1 MSSTFEAG
9 SWVWMPHDSEMFLPA
24 QVVKTYKEGEDAE
37 VKYEDGTVEKVDAAR
52 AKGSLHMDE
61 AARKTYDNMIQLS
74 DLNEPT
80 ILHNLRQ
87 RFMKD
92 EIYTYVSS
100 ILVACNPF
108 KLLPIYTP
116 EVLDRYKD
124 GGSRSQPPHIF
135 AIADNAYASLQAE
148 FKDQAVVIS
157 GESGAGK
164 TETMKLVLQ
173 FLAEASGRLQKSDGS
188 GEKTESLEQQILKS
202 NPLMEAFGNAKT
214 TRNDNSS
221 RFGKWTEI
229 KFNRGGAIVGG
240 SIINYLLEKSRIPAQ
255 TSQERNYHV
264 FYQLLA
270 GVEIPNE
277 FSQELKK
284 LLRLR
289 PAEEFNY
296 LNQSGVTVVDGINDE
311 KDWEEVIQAMDVLHM
326 THEEKVSVFRIVAAI
341 LHIGNVEFERD
352 PTGSEDTDS
361 KVKNPEQL
369 AIASDLFAVD
379 ADNLAKALCFRKIS
393 RPGAKSVTY
402 ARNSIVRAKDVRD
415 AMAKSLYGKLF
426 DWLIIKIN
434 EALMQGIG
442 SGAGMDLA
450 TIGVLDIFGFES
462 FEVNS
467 FEQLCINY
475 CNEKLQQHFNSY
487 IFKLEQEEYKRE
499 GVPVDLIEFR
509 DNQATLDLLEMPK
522 GEGIFSMID
531 EEIAVPRGSD
541 ETFLQKVITKHRKHE
556 AFGVP
561 RPRATNAAISFIVHH
576 YAGEVAYTVTNFL
589 EKNKDALSDDV
600 TEVVLA
606 SKNPLVAKLLVDN
619 EPTPV
624 AGRAIRRRTLS
635 FQFKDSLN
643 DLMEAMHKCEP
654 HFVRCM
660 KTNDVKQGNVFRS
673 DMMLAQLRYAGLLEV
688 CRIRKVGF
696 PVRKSFEDF
705 VFRYRCLDLIAAA
718 KGHQALCESLE
729 KKGVLEPKQWVIGH
743 TKVFVRNHQQVK
755 LEEYREEALKDVVT
769 KLTKVARGFII
780 RRRYARWKVILQAIR
795 ESIQTRTEDALET
808 ALIDVPELP
817 LGGHHLKD
825 VKEAVGLLQRIQEE
839 KRITTLC
846 KDAIEARDLAQLQGA
861 VKAADDM
868 QYTNDTVEEARSL
881 LDVVTKERDAVR
893 ALRAAMETRELADIE
908 AALASAAS
916 LGEFVTNNDAYKQ
929 AETLK
934 VRIQQEITVR
944 DRLQAAVAA
953 ASIEDI
959 SELVAALQ
967 QVAEMGMEQEEV
979 AKAAEAHLESLREQ
993 NTALVAVKEAAAARD
1008 HDRLQS
1014 AVSRA
1019 IKVGVPE
1026 SNSMIVEMRA
1036 LESVLAKEKAVEDE
1050 LFSVAESGT
1059 LDNINAAIQKAEGL
1073 GMTET
1078 AGLKKA
1084 RARASRLQEEIDARE
1099 RLVEAVKSKRAPAIA
1114 SALSKYNELGLSGP
1128 ELDKAMKAMEKL
1140 GDQSKAFMA
1149 LETAV
1154 GSGDLAGIDKAV
1166 EELVRMGLQDEEQV
1180 VNAVAVKAR
1189 VQRQNE
1195 VAEELTKAL
1204 EEKNNEK
1211 VVQLMEEV
1219 PTLNFGQRFTDLF
1232 AEASVVVKQWE
1243 AESVYIN
1250 AIDAALKNNDAEEF
1264 EAAVAKVDMESERIS
1279 AAIEDGRALLK
1290 RRQDVLSAL
1299 SKLLEDASLDA
1310 DVLAALVEEAES
1322 IGLNEHA
1329 RVQQAHNMLN
1339 REKNIKETRRALR
1352 RAMKNADI
1360 AALTKAL
1367 DKAIA
1372 AGMEKHEE
1380 TLKARDFLKK
1390 LDEEKELAS
1399 GVNAAMKSLKVKSES
1414 AAGVGPGDLKPLEDA
1429 IQEARERGL
1438 PDESPFMKQALEA
1451 LDRWTKVI
1459 EFLHEVEQMLAS
1471 SSPSLRSMKKL
1482 LETADDLDIMS
1493 SSLVKRLRS
1502 RVREE
1507 EKVRS
1512 RAAME
1517 DDYEEEA
1524 LPSLDDEEQRRV
1536 REEKQN
1542 RARAAKYH
1550 FTRFPRIRHPDD
1562 FCKGII
1568 LNKKK
1573 VRSGQLRWSN
1583 TVIPTS
1589 ILDFQSRDFV
1599 RTAIRIHKDI
1609 LGYCGDKSMSFPATL
1624 ARDILQKG
1632 LEQSDLVDEVY
1643 IQICKHLTANP
1654 RPESIIRGWQLM
1666 CMCVGTFPPSQDL
1679 ENYLIN
1685 FILEYSEGS
1694 GAVGN
1699 YARYSLRR
1707 LEGILNSGPS
1717 GFVPSVEEIAAYK
1730 ERPPILATIELVDGT
1745 PLTED
1750 LPITPDLNVGKVL
1763 DICNHFM
1770 ELQDPR
1776 MQYFGIFVE
1785 DIDDEDIPLINPNS
1799 EDAPAYAGLSKTP
1812 RPLQNEQ
1819 YMGDVVMYK
1828 VRQNQK
1834 FRFVYK
1840 RKIYLRNLDY
1850 PSEDPTF
1857 ERLVYL
1863 QALDEVLRGNIPIGD
1878 TDEVALL
1885 AAQGMGAD
1893 LGEAMGDT
1901 VDDLLDQGLLNYIPH
1916 SRAGEAD
1923 EYTWAEKVLALRDDI
1938 VYTSPEELQ
1947 NQYINA
1953 VRDHP
1958 LYGTCFFHVR
1968 KHKFPPHMDSFPVEL
1983 IISLNSEGLHFL
1995 NEERETLASYGY
2007 ADIYRWGG
2015 SSSQFSIIIW
2025 NAETNDTDDVA
2036 MFTSQAADMASLILD
2051 YITAIMNTQETT

>member
-1 MSSTFEAG
+1 
-9 SWVWMPHDSEMFLPA
+9 
-24 QVVKTYKEGEDAE
+24 
-37 VKYEDGTVEKVDAAR
+37 
-52 AKGSLHMDE
+52 
-61 AARKTYDNMIQLS
+61 
-74 DLNEPT
+74 
-80 ILHNLRQ
+80 
-87 RFMKD
+87 
-92 EIYTYVSS
+92 
-100 ILVACNPF
+100 
-108 KLLPIYTP
+108 
-116 EVLDRYKD
+116 
-124 GGSRSQPPHIF
+124 
-135 AIADNAYASLQAE
+135 
-148 FKDQAVVIS
+148 
-157 GESGAGK
+157 
-164 TETMKLVLQ
+164 MKLVLQ
-173 FLAEASGRLQKSDGS
+173 FLAEASGRISKSDGS

-229 KFNRGGAIVGG
+229 KFNRTGAIVGG
-240 SIINYLLEKSRIPAQ
+240 SIINYLLEKSRIPVQ
-255 TSQERNYHV
+255 TAQERNYHI

-270 GVEIPNE
+270 GVEIPND

-284 LLRLR
+284 LLKLR
-289 PAEEFNY
+289 PAEEFNF

-326 THEEKVSVFRIVAAI
+326 THEEKVSVFRIVGAI

-352 PTGSEDTDS
+352 PSGSEDTDS

-369 AIASDLFAVD
+369 AIAADLFAVS
-379 ADNLAKALCFRKIS
+379 ADDLAKALCFRKIS
-393 RPGAKSVTY
+393 RPGSKSVTY

-415 AMAKSLYGKLF
+415 AMAKALYGKLF
-426 DWLIIKIN
+426 DWLIVKIN
-434 EALMQGIG
+434 QALMQGIG
-442 SGAGMDLA
+442 AGTGKDLA

-487 IFKLEQEEYKRE
+487 IFKLEQEEYARE

-509 DNQATLDLLEMPK
+509 DNQITLDLLEKPK

-541 ETFLQKVITKHRKHE
+541 EGFLKKVITKHQKHE
-556 AFGVP
+556 SFGVP
-561 RPRATNAAISFIVHH
+561 KPRDHNASISFIVHH
-576 YAGEVAYTVTNFL
+576 YAGAVPYTVTNFL
-589 EKNKDALSDDV
+589 EKNKDSLNDDI

-606 SKNPLVAKLLVDN
+606 SKNTLVASLLKED
-619 EPTPV
+619 EP
-624 AGRAIRRRTLS
+624 AGRTGAVRRRTLS
-635 FQFKDSLN
+635 FQFKESLN

-660 KTNDVKQGNVFRS
+660 KTNHLKKGNIFQA

-688 CRIRKVGF
+688 CRIRKIGF

-705 VFRYRCLDLIAAA
+705 VFRYRCLDLIAAS
-718 KGHQALCESLE
+718 KGHKALCEAMEARGL
-729 KKGVLEPKQWVIGH
+729 LEPKQWVIGH
-743 TKVFVRNHQQVK
+743 TKVFLRNSQQARV
-755 LEEYREEALKDVVT
+755 EEARELALKDVVT
-769 KLTKVARGFII
+769 KLTKVAKGFII
-780 RRRYARWKVILQAIR
+780 KRRYKRWQIILKNLREAIQA
-795 ESIQTRTEDALET
+795 RTEEALEN
-808 ALIDVPELP
+808 AMIEVPELP
-817 LGGHHLKD
+817 LGGGHLKD
-825 VKEAVGLLQRIQEE
+825 VKEAVALLQRIQEE
-839 KRITTLC
+839 KRITMLC
-846 KDAIEARDLAQLQGA
+846 KDAVEARDLAQLQGA

-868 QYTNDTVEEARSL
+868 QYTNTSVEEARAL
-881 LDVVTKERDAVR
+881 LEVVIKERDAIR
-893 ALRAAMETRELADIE
+893 ALRAAVEARDLAAIE
-908 AALASAAS
+908 AAIAAATL
-916 LGEFVTNNDAYKQ
+916 LGHYVTSNDAYKQ

-934 VRIQQEITVR
+934 VRIQQEVAAR
-944 DRLQAAVAA
+944 ERLQAAMAGA
-953 ASIEDI
+953 TIEDV

-967 QVAEMGMEQEEV
+967 HISEMGMEQEDI
-979 AKAAEAHLESLREQ
+979 AKSAEAHLGSLKEQ
-993 NTALVAVKEAAAARD
+993 NAALVAVNEAATARD
-1008 HDRLQS
+1008 YDSLQNAIRR
-1014 AVSRA
+1014 AV
-1019 IKVGVPE
+1019 KVGIPD
-1026 SNSMIVEMRA
+1026 SHAKIVEVKQ
-1036 LESVLAKEKAVEDE
+1036 LESALLKEKEVEAE
-1050 LFSVAESGT
+1050 LVSLSESGA
-1059 LDNINAAIQKAEGL
+1059 LNAINATIAKAEAL
-1073 GMTET
+1073 GMAET
-1078 AGLKKA
+1078 QGIKKA
-1084 RARASRLQEEIDARE
+1084 RARAARLQEEVDARQ
-1099 RLVEAVKSKRAPAIA
+1099 RLADAVKSKRAPAIA
-1114 SALSKYNELGLSGP
+1114 SAVSKWNELGLTGP
-1128 ELDKAMKAMEKL
+1128 ELDEAKKVMEKL
-1140 GDQSKAFMA
+1140 GDQSKALMD
-1149 LETAV
+1149 LENAINN
-1154 GSGDLAGIDKAV
+1154 GDIDGIDKAV
-1166 EELVRMGLQDEEQV
+1166 ADLIRMGLKDEEQV
-1180 VNAVAVKAR
+1180 VNAVAVKSR

-1195 VAEELTKAL
+1195 IASELTQAL
-1204 EEKNNEK
+1204 ETKDNAK
-1211 VVQLMEEV
+1211 VYALMEEV
-1219 PTLNFGQRFTDLF
+1219 PSLNFGQRFASLL
-1232 AEASVVVKQWE
+1232 ASASVIVKQYE
-1243 AESVYIN
+1243 AENVFIN
-1250 AIDAALKNNDAEEF
+1250 AFQAALKNNDEEEF
-1264 EAAVAKVDMESERIS
+1264 EAAVAKVDMTSERIT
-1279 AAIEDGRALLK
+1279 AAIEDGRTLLK
-1290 RRQDVLSAL
+1290 RRQDVLAAL
-1299 SKLLEDASLDA
+1299 GKLLDEPTLNA
-1310 DVLAALVEEAES
+1310 DVLSALVEEAES
-1322 IGLNEHA
+1322 IGLTDHA
-1329 RVQQAHNMLN
+1329 KMQQAHNALN

-1360 AALTKAL
+1360 AALTEAL

-1372 AGMEKHEE
+1372 AGMEKSEE
-1380 TLKARDFLKK
+1380 TLKAREFLKK

-1438 PDESPFMKQALEA
+1438 PEESPFMKQALEA
-1451 LDRWTKVI
+1451 LDRWTKVLD
-1459 EFLHEVEQMLAS
+1459 FLHQVEEMLAS
-1471 SSPSLRSMKKL
+1471 ASPSLRAMKKL
-1482 LETADDLDIMS
+1482 LETADDLDITS

-1507 EKVRS
+1507 EKARS
-1512 RAAME
+1512 RAAMD
-1517 DDYEEEA
+1517 DDYQDEA
-1524 LPSLDDEEQRRV
+1524 LPSLDDEEQRRA
-1536 REEKQN
+1536 REAKQN
-1542 RARAAKYH
+1542 KAKAAKYN
-1550 FTRFPRIRHPDD
+1550 FTRFPKIRNPDD

-1589 ILDFQSRDFV
+1589 ILDFQNRDLI

-1632 LEQSDLVDEVY
+1632 LEQPDLVDEIY

-1654 RPESIIRGWQLM
+1654 RPESIIRGWQIM
-1666 CMCVGTFPPSQDL
+1666 CMCVGTFPPSQDM

-1685 FILEYSEGS
+1685 FILEFSEGS

-1785 DIDDEDIPLINPNS
+1785 DIEDEDSPAINPNS
-1799 EDAPAYAGLSKTP
+1799 DDAPAYAGLRKTP

-1840 RKIYLRNLDY
+1840 RKIYLRNLDCA
-1850 PSEDPTF
+1850 SEDPTF

-1878 TDEVALL
+1878 IDEVALL

-1893 LGEAMGDT
+1893 LGDTMGDNAEE
-1901 VDDLLDQGLLNYIPH
+1901 LLDQGLLNYIPA

-1923 EYTWAEKVLALRDDI
+1923 EYTWAEKVLALRDEI
-1938 VYTSPEELQ
+1938 IYTPPEELQ
-1947 NQYINA
+1947 NHYIDA
-1953 VRDHP
+1953 VKDHP

-1968 KHKFPPHMDSFPVEL
+1968 KHKFPVHMDAFPDDL
-1983 IISLNSEGLHFL
+1983 IIALNSEGLHFL
-1995 NEERETLASYGY
+1995 NEERETLSSYGY

-2051 YITAIMNTQETT
+2051 YITAIMNTQEST